1 MAATWLWAIT
11 SLVLVS
17 LLSLMGVFTLSL
29 QEERLREILFLL
41 VSFAVGALFG
51 DAFIH
56 ILPEAFKTLGPGPAT
71 GFWVLL
77 GILIFFIGEKFIR
90 WGQGSAFAKP
100 ARVKPLVPLILIVDG
115 AHNFIDGML
124 IGASYGVS
132 IPIGITTTLAVVFH
146 EVPHEIGDFAILVHG
161 GLSVRRALLCNFLS
175 ALTAILGGVVA
186 LLLGPVLQGFSD
198 VILPITAGG
207 FIYIAGSD
215 LVPELQ
221 EKVSLSSAF
230 WHSLLIAAGV
240 GFMALLLLVG

>member
-1 MAATWLWAIT
+1 MVGTWLWAVG
-11 SLVLVS
+11 SLVFVS
-17 LLSLMGVFTLSL
+17 LLSLMGVFTLSMR
-29 QEERLREILFLL
+29 EERLRKMLFLL

-77 GILIFFIGEKFIR
+77 GIVVFFMGEKFIR
-90 WGQGSAFAKP
+90 WGQGSAFDKSP
-100 ARVKPLVPLILIVDG
+100 RVKPLVPLILLVDG
-115 AHNFIDGML
+115 SHNFIDGLL
-124 IGASYGVS
+124 IGASYAVS
-132 IPIGITTTLAVVFH
+132 VPIGLTTTLAVVFH

-161 GLSVRRALLCNFLS
+161 GLSVRKALLGNFLS
-175 ALTAILGGVVA
+175 SLTAILGGVTA
-186 LLLGPVLQGFSD
+186 LLLGPVVQGFST

-221 EKVSLSSAF
+221 EEVSLASAF

>member
-1 MAATWLWAIT
+1 MAMKWLWAVA
-11 SLVLVS
+11 SLVFVS

-29 QEERLREILFLL
+29 REERLREILFLL

-51 DAFIH
+51 DAFLH
-56 ILPEAFKTLGPGPAT
+56 ILPEAFKTFGLGPVT
-71 GFWVLL
+71 GSWVLL
-77 GILIFFIGEKFIR
+77 GILIFFMGEKVIR
-90 WGQGSAFAKP
+90 WGQGSAFAQSTG
-100 ARVKPLVPLILIVDG
+100 VKPLVPLILLVDG

-132 IPIGITTTLAVVFH
+132 IPIGIATTLAVVFH

-186 LLLGPVLQGFSD
+186 LLLGPVVKGFSN

-221 EKVSLSSAF
+221 EKVSLSSAV

>member
-1 MAATWLWAIT
+1 MAATWLWAMS

-17 LLSLMGVFTLSL
+17 LLSLMGVFTISM
-29 QEERLREILFLL
+29 QEARLREMLFLL

-77 GILIFFIGEKFIR
+77 GILIFFAGEKFIR
-90 WGQGSAFAKP
+90 WGQGSAFEKP
-100 ARVKPLVPLILIVDG
+100 ASVKPLVPLILLVDG

-124 IGASYGVS
+124 VGASYLVS
-132 IPIGITTTLAVVFH
+132 VPIGIATTLAVVFH
-146 EVPHEIGDFAILVHG
+146 EIPHEIGDFAILVHG
-161 GLSVRRALLCNFLS
+161 GLSVRRALLWNFLS
-175 ALTAILGGVVA
+175 ALTAILGGCAA
-186 LLLGPVLQGFSD
+186 LLMGHAFKDFTV
-198 VILPITAGG
+198 VVMPITAGG

-230 WHSLLIAAGV
+230 WHTLLIAAGV
-240 GFMALLLLVG
+240 GFMALLLLVE

>member
-1 MAATWLWAIT
+1 M
-11 SLVLVS
+11 
-17 LLSLMGVFTLSL
+17 
-29 QEERLREILFLL
+29 
-41 VSFAVGALFG
+41 
-51 DAFIH
+51 
-56 ILPEAFKTLGPGPAT
+56 
-71 GFWVLL
+71 
-77 GILIFFIGEKFIR
+77 
-90 WGQGSAFAKP
+90 
-100 ARVKPLVPLILIVDG
+100 
-115 AHNFIDGML
+115 
-124 IGASYGVS
+124 
-132 IPIGITTTLAVVFH
+132 VFH

-186 LLLGPVLQGFSD
+186 LLLGPVVQGFSN

-240 GFMALLLLVG
+240 GFMALLLLIG